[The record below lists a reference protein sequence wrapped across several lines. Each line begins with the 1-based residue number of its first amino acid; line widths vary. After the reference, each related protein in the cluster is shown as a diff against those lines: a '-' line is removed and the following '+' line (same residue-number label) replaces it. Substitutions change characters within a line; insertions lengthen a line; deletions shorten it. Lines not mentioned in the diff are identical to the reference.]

1 MHNLEGMAVFINI
14 TDEEY
19 NRPYSTIPGRDS
31 KIQNI
36 DRRLKTSETF
46 ASFISLKDGLPACST
61 ARQVSQEP
69 WKIPPIA
76 EPQSGPQTTACPPIT
91 PEPRPEPTPAPTI
104 WPGPYDFNGTS
115 ATKFSIIF
123 SSVCVLFNLIRF

>member
-36 DRRLKTSETF
+36 DRRLKKTSEKIG
-46 ASFISLKDGLPACST
+46 SFISL
-61 ARQVSQEP
+61 
-69 WKIPPIA
+69 
-76 EPQSGPQTTACPPIT
+76 
-91 PEPRPEPTPAPTI
+91 
-104 WPGPYDFNGTS
+104 
-115 ATKFSIIF
+115 
-123 SSVCVLFNLIRF
+123 